1 MPVKQTPANLTQ
13 MTKITPSTAV
23 QFVLA
28 LCILGLGIAASI
40 ALPPGPDILWR
51 LHIGEAILA
60 GKTLYREMIEV
71 NPPLWFWAALLA
83 AFVAQITPLSGTL
96 ALVIFNSLGV
106 VGAVFLFLHLAR
118 KTLDEGS
125 ARWATIAYLAGL
137 NWISI
142 GDIGQREQSFL
153 LASGLWVALI
163 AARANMR
170 PISLPIALMTGLICA
185 YGFALKHYFILVPV
199 VLEAWLL
206 WQQKR
211 TWRPWR
217 PENLVLLGCACVYA
231 GLVFLLAPDFLT
243 RVLNLVNL
251 TYYGFGPWNALNP
264 QERQL
269 RLLAQCSF
277 ILLPILAFVQ
287 AKERRPIVS
296 ALLLASVTC
305 CVIVVLQQ
313 KGWRYHLIAA
323 NGLSILVLSI
333 ICSNSQ
339 RSSLLAR
346 ALPALALAALIWTA
360 MVQPAL
366 ARFKSQGQFIEPA
379 LRVLIAKEPR
389 ESRIVVLSTAP
400 ERTFY
405 PLARAGRPFW
415 SRHYSMW
422 MLPALLTPSQ
432 SPKLEALRQV
442 ELTRVRREYVADLM
456 CSPPDLIIGE
466 VGYYR
471 NPKPKLFDAMA
482 YLTGDLSMKAW
493 LAAYYRAGAQSGP
506 FPIWRLKDKRP
517 DPQLCGFYP

>member
-1 MPVKQTPANLTQ
+1 MPVRKTPANQTL
-13 MTKITPSTAV
+13 MTKITPSATW
-23 QFVLA
+23 QLMLA
-28 LCILGLGIAASI
+28 FCVLGLGIAASI

-60 GKTLYREMIEV
+60 GKTLYRDVIEV
-71 NPPLWFWAALLA
+71 NPPLWFWAALPA
-83 AFVAQITPLSGTL
+83 AYVAQITPLSPAL
-96 ALVIFNSLGV
+96 ALVIFNSLGI
-106 VGAVFLFLHLAR
+106 VGAALLFLHLAR

-137 NWISI
+137 CWISI

-153 LASGLWVALI
+153 LACGLWIALI
-163 AARANMR
+163 AARAGKR
-170 PISLPIALMTGLICA
+170 PISLPIALLTGLICA

-206 WQQKR
+206 WHQR
-211 TWRPWR
+211 RAWRPWR

-231 GLVFLLAPDFLT
+231 GLVFLFAPDFLT

-277 ILLPILAFVQ
+277 VLLPILAFMQ

-296 ALLLASVTC
+296 AFLLASVTC

-339 RSSLLAR
+339 RSGMLAR

-366 ARFKSQGQFIEPA
+366 ATFKSQGQFIEPA
-379 LRVLIAKEPR
+379 LKTLIAKEPR
-389 ESRIVVLSTAP
+389 ESKIVILSTAP

-432 SPKLEALRQV
+432 NPPQEAMRQV
-442 ELTRVRREYVADLM
+442 ELNRVRREYVADLM

-471 NPKPKLFDAMA
+471 NPQPKLFDAMA

-493 LAAYYRAGAQSGP
+493 LATYYRQGAQSGP
-506 FPIWRLKDKRP
+506 FPTWRLKDRRP
-517 DPQLCGFYP
+517 DPQLCGLYL